1 MADQPSIR
9 LNKVLREFNISL
21 DRVVDY
27 LAQQGVEIEA
37 RPTTKISNELY
48 QLLLDEFETDKS
60 KKDASFEISEE
71 KRKEKEKLRKIQEE
85 KELER
90 QQALEQ
96 KEQVVRAKVD
106 IEKPKM
112 LGKIDLNPVKK
123 PVAKQEKPAAA
134 PQAEVEKDSEV
145 ESPSK
150 PTVAPA
156 PPVAEK
162 NEA

>member
-37 RPTTKISNELY
+37 RPTTKISNEVY

-106 IEKPKM
+106 IEKP
-112 LGKIDLNPVKK
+112 
-123 PVAKQEKPAAA
+123 
-134 PQAEVEKDSEV
+134 
-145 ESPSK
+145 
-150 PTVAPA
+150 
-156 PPVAEK
+156 
-162 NEA
+162 